1 MTPRSEE
8 IRKIAY
14 ELWQIEGEPEGRDKD
29 HWERATR
36 IYESRSSVPEPTATL
51 GSHYAEPNSE
61 TSADREDVMAA
72 DATRDDPPTG
82 SAAPA
87 APPCRRKPSTSR
99 NETGPT
105 RSGQASPRPAA
116 RVRQQSIVNG
126 EKR

>member
-8 IRKIAY
+8 IQKIAY

-51 GSHYAEPNSE
+51 GSHYAEPISK

-72 DATRDDPPTG
+72 GATSDDPPTG
-82 SAAPA
+82 VEASGGVRRRRNTGTGKSSAG
-87 APPCRRKPSTSR
+87 S
-99 NETGPT
+99 EG
-105 RSGQASPRPAA
+105 ASA
-116 RVRQQSIVNG
+116 
-126 EKR
+126 